1 MKAQIVSFHCVLK
14 DKMGNLI
21 SSTFN
26 RDVIT
31 QGSDSG
37 QVPKGFVDALGDLK
51 KGEKRKISLTAGQA
65 YGFYDP
71 ELVLQVSRKSISQG
85 QSLKID
91 DQVYAQAKNGQ
102 NRLFRVTQ
110 TEQNLITLDANHPLA
125 GRDLVYFIETTEV
138 RDATS
143 EEISE
148 AFLKV
153 PSRLLH

>member
-26 RDVIT
+26 QNVIT
-31 QGSDSG
+31 QGSDPG
-37 QVPKGFVDALGDLK
+37 QVPKGFVDALSDLK
-51 KGEKRKISLTAGQA
+51 EGERRKISLSASQA

-71 ELVLQVSRKSISQG
+71 ELVFDVARG
-85 QSLKID
+85 SLSEGRSLRLG
-91 DQVYAQAKNGQ
+91 DQIYARARDGKTK
-102 NRLFRVTQ
+102 LFRVTQ
-110 TEQNLITLDANHPLA
+110 AQKDLVTLDANHPLA
-125 GRDLVYFIETTEV
+125 GRDLVYLIETTEV

-148 AFLKV
+148 SNIPTSCRV
-153 PSRLLH
+153 LH

>member
-31 QGSDSG
+31 QGTDCG

-51 KGEKRKISLTAGQA
+51 QGEKRKISLPASQA

-71 ELVLQVSRKSISQG
+71 ELVLEVDRKSISRG
-85 QSLKID
+85 RALRPG
-91 DQVYAQAKNGQ
+91 DQVYAQAKNGA

-110 TEQNLITLDANHPLA
+110 ADSHLITLDANHPLA
-125 GRDLVYFIETTEV
+125 GQDLVYFIETTEV
-138 RDATS
+138 RDATT

-148 AFLKV
+148 AITDV
-153 PSRLLH
+153 PNKHLH